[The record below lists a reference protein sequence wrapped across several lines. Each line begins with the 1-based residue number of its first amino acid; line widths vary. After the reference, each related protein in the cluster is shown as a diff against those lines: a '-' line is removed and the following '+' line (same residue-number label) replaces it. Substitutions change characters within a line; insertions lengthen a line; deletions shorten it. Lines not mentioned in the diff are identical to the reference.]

1 MPLWLYARWHARLDA
16 ARACLGRGARLL
28 GLDRGLGVGLDRGLG
43 VGLGRGLGVGRG
55 LGLGLGRARG
65 NQAGFSTAEGL
76 AGAALAVVALIA
88 IWAAMKAF
96 GLDIIRWMQDQITSA
111 GGGVGGP

>member
-1 MPLWLYARWHARLDA
+1 MPLRLYVRLWAQLDARLRT
-16 ARACLGRGARLL
+16 ARAHLTPGAWRLGR
-28 GLDRGLGVGLDRGLG
+28 
-43 VGLGRGLGVGRG
+43 
-55 LGLGLGRARG
+55 
-65 NQAGFSTAEGL
+65 QAGFSTAEGL

-111 GGGVGGP
+111 GGGAG